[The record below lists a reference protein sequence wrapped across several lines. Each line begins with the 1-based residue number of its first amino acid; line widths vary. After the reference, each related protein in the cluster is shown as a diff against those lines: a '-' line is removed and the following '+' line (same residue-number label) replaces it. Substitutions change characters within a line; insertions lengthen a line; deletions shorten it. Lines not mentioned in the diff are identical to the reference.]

1 MDRSDVITLIKE
13 TNVKNQY
20 GVYEATTQSREIF
33 CQVRSVTRTE
43 FFEGG
48 RNGLNP
54 EYQFTVFSGDYD
66 GETLCEYNGNSYG
79 IYRVYRTDDDYI
91 ELYAERKGG
100 TNGKAD

>member
-1 MDRSDVITLIKE
+1 MDAVLTLISQK
-13 TNVKNQY
+13 TYKNEF
-20 GVYEATTQSREIF
+20 GVSESIQTSRDVF
-33 CQVRSVTRTE
+33 CRVVSVTRTE

>member
-1 MDRSDVITLIKE
+1 MDAVLTLIAQ
-13 TNVKNQY
+13 TNLKNEY
-20 GVYEATTQSREIF
+20 GVTQKLVSPRDVF
-33 CQVRSVTRTE
+33 CKVQSVTRTE

-54 EYQFTVFSGDYD
+54 EFQFTVFSGDYN

>member
-1 MDRSDVITLIKE
+1 MDAVLTLIAQ
-13 TNVKNQY
+13 TNTKNEY
-20 GVYEATTQSREIF
+20 GVTQKTVSSRDVF
-33 CQVRSVTRTE
+33 CKVQSVTRTE

>member
-1 MDRSDVITLIKE
+1 MDAVLTLIAQ
-13 TNVKNQY
+13 TNTKNEY
-20 GVYEATTQSREIF
+20 GVTQKTVSPRDVF
-33 CQVRSVTRTE
+33 CKVQSVTRTE

-54 EYQFTVFSGDYD
+54 EFQFTVFSGDYD

>member
-1 MDRSDVITLIKE
+1 MDAVLTLIAQ
-13 TNVKNQY
+13 TNTKNEY
-20 GVYEATTQSREIF
+20 GVTQKTVSPRDVF
-33 CQVRSVTRTE
+33 CKVQSVTRTE

>member
-1 MDRSDVITLIKE
+1 MDAVLTLIAQ
-13 TNVKNQY
+13 TNTKNEY
-20 GVYEATTQSREIF
+20 GVTQKTVSPRNVF
-33 CQVRSVTRTE
+33 CKVQSVTRTE

-54 EYQFTVFSGDYD
+54 EFQFTVFSGDYD